1 VKKLVTILAIVVFLT
16 TTAFVYVQQNKRTEA
31 AKHPRIENAIR
42 ELESAIDYLEKAPDD
57 FGGFKAQAIVDSKK
71 AVASLKRALN
81 YRAKV
86 DNMKRK

>member
-1 VKKLVTILAIVVFLT
+1 MKKLVTILAIVVFLT